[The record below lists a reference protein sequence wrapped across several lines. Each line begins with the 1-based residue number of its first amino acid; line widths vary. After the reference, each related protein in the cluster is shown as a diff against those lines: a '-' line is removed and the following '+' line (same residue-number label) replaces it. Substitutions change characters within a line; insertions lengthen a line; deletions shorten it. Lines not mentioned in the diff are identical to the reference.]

1 VEQRIELSPNCSLTP
16 RAARIFFASMATVSL
31 GIASVFAAKGLWPV
45 LPFAGAELVLL
56 WAAIDVSMRRGR
68 RREVIRILDDQIVVE
83 RLDDRGKHRVEFSR
97 YWARL
102 AIVAATR
109 AGRPSR
115 LLLRS
120 HGRQCEIG
128 RFLTED
134 ARHALRRRLE
144 GSLGRRSES

>member
-1 VEQRIELSPNCSLTP
+1 
-16 RAARIFFASMATVSL
+16 MATVSL

-45 LPFAGAELVLL
+45 LPFAGAELALL
-56 WAAIDVSMRRGR
+56 WAAIEISMRRGR
-68 RREVIRILDDQIVVE
+68 RREVIRILDDLIVVE
-83 RLDDRGKHRVEFSR
+83 KRDGRGRRRVEFAR

-102 AIVAATR
+102 ALVAAPR

-120 HGRQCEIG
+120 HGRHCEIG

-134 ARHALRRRLE
+134 ARHALKRRLE